1 MTEAESSSF
10 LLLDKRI
17 QHYIWAEKWDSLRD
31 AQEQA
36 IPIIL
41 KGNINTI
48 IAAATASG
56 KTEAAFLPALTYL
69 MAKEPKGLIIYV
81 SPLKA
86 LINDQFRRLEQLC
99 EVLEVPVWPW
109 HGDISASV
117 KSRFMKDPRGVL
129 LITPESLEATLFSR
143 GSTLHGI
150 FSRLVFV
157 IIDELHAFIGSER
170 GKQLQSLLHR
180 IDCIR
185 ERPVARIGLSA
196 TLGDM
201 TLAASFMCPG
211 SGSSVHLIES
221 KSVAKDLL
229 IKLRG
234 FEEPAHI
241 QSDFSGGLDNT
252 MSPDNDEIN
261 EDLDTDSNPCLV
273 TPAHISLHLY
283 NSMRGSNNLIFPNSK
298 SKVELYT
305 NNLRK
310 LCAGNRVPNE
320 FWPHHGNLSKELRSE
335 TENALRHTDQP
346 VTVICTSTLELGIDV
361 GAVKS
366 VAQISPPPSVAS
378 LKQRLGRSGRRDHD
392 PEILRGY
399 VTEREYG
406 SSNPSLAD
414 DLRLDTIEFIACI
427 SLLIEKWFEPPVSH
441 GLHFST
447 LIQQTLS
454 LIGQNG
460 GIHAGALFQLLCS
473 DSAPFSGIGKIDF
486 MDLLTFLGKKEFIMQ
501 DSSGLLLHGRVGEK
515 IVNHYSFYASFATP
529 EEFRIVARGKS
540 LGTLPIKM
548 MLNVGQRM
556 LFAGRT
562 WLVEDVDE
570 EKKVI
575 FVQRSRGGVPPVF
588 NGDRGRVHTKVR
600 QRMYELLISDHMP
613 IYLDSVAAKF
623 LMQARSFFIKK
634 SLKDAK
640 YIDQGGQVTLLTWL
654 GDNSNE
660 ALCCLLTSH
669 GFAATAFGPT
679 VEVQK
684 KGSSVERIIDVLRK
698 ACLSE
703 IPSIDIL
710 LSNAS
715 NLQRA
720 KWDWAL
726 PPNLL
731 RKSYASLYL
740 DLPEA
745 MAWVSQLV
753 NCKGIK
759 SEHT

>member
-1 MTEAESSSF
+1 MTESQSSSF

-41 KGNINTI
+41 KGTINTI

-69 MAKEPKGLIIYV
+69 MATEPNGLIIYV

-109 HGDISASV
+109 HGDVSASV

-185 ERPVARIGLSA
+185 EKPVSRIGLSA

-201 TLAASFMCPG
+201 SLAATFMCPG
-211 SGSSVHLIES
+211 RGSSVHLIES

-234 FEEPAHI
+234 FEEPAQI
-241 QSDFSGGLDNT
+241 QSEPCVESDNT
-252 MSPDNDEIN
+252 VNPDNDSDDEN
-261 EDLDTDSNPCLV
+261 LEAASNSSLV

-283 NSMRGSNNLIFPNSK
+283 NNMRGSNNLIFPNSK
-298 SKVELYT
+298 SRVELYT

-310 LCAGNRVPNE
+310 LCADNRVPNE

-335 TENALRHTDQP
+335 AEEALRQTDQP
-346 VTVICTSTLELGIDV
+346 VTVVCTSTLELGIDV
-361 GAVKS
+361 GSVKS
-366 VAQISPPPSVAS
+366 VAQINPPPSVAS
-378 LKQRLGRSGRRDHD
+378 LKQRLGRSGRRDD
-392 PEILRGY
+392 EPEILRGY
-399 VTEREYG
+399 ITEKEYG

-414 DLRLDTIEFIACI
+414 DLRLGTIEFIACI
-427 SLLIEKWFEPPVSH
+427 SLLIEKWFEPPVSQ

-447 LIQQTLS
+447 LIQQILS

-473 DSAPFSGIGKIDF
+473 GNGPFSAIGKTDF
-486 MDLLTFLGKKEFIMQ
+486 IELLACLGKKEFIMQ

-529 EEFRIVARGKS
+529 EEFRIVARGKT
-540 LGTLPIKM
+540 LGTLPVLM
-548 MLNVGQRM
+548 MLKSGQRM

-588 NGDRGRVHTKVR
+588 SGGGGRVHTKVR

-613 IYLDSVAAKF
+613 VYLDSIATRF
-623 LMQARSFFIKK
+623 LTQARAFFVMKH
-634 SLKDAK
+634 LQDMM

-660 ALCCLLTSH
+660 ALCCLLASN
-669 GFAATAFGPT
+669 GIAATAFGPT

-684 KGSSVERIIDVLRK
+684 KGSTTAKIIDVLRK
-698 ACLSE
+698 AGRSE
-703 IPSIDIL
+703 APSIELL
-710 LSNAS
+710 LSNTS

-726 PPNLL
+726 PPTLL
-731 RKSYASLYL
+731 MKSYASLYL

-745 MAWVSQLV
+745 MSWAAGLE
-753 NCKGIK
+753 NCKGMGI
-759 SEHT
+759 ST

>member
-1 MTEAESSSF
+1 MTEVQSSSF

-17 QHYIWAEKWDSLRD
+17 QHYIWAEKWESLRD

-56 KTEAAFLPALTYL
+56 KTEAAFLPALSYL
-69 MAKEPKGLIIYV
+69 MATEPKGLIIYV

-117 KSRFMKDPRGVL
+117 KSRFMKNPRGVL

-143 GSTLHGI
+143 GSTLRGI

-185 ERPVARIGLSA
+185 ELPVTRIGLSA

-201 TLAASFMCPG
+201 KLAATFMCPG
-211 SGSSVHLIES
+211 RGSSVHLVES
-221 KSVAKDLL
+221 KCVAKDLL

-234 FEEPAHI
+234 FEEPAHTK
-241 QSDFSGGLDNT
+241 SDLPVESDDALDPCNNNDDSDAASG
-252 MSPDNDEIN
+252 P
-261 EDLDTDSNPCLV
+261 PKV

-310 LCAGNRVPNE
+310 LCSDNRVPNE
-320 FWPHHGNLSKELRSE
+320 FWPHHGNLSKEIRSE
-335 TENALRHTDQP
+335 AEEALRQTDQP

-366 VAQISPPPSVAS
+366 VAQINPPPSVAS
-378 LKQRLGRSGRRDHD
+378 LKQRLGRSGRRDD
-392 PEILRGY
+392 EPEVLRGY
-399 VTEREYG
+399 VTEVEYG

-447 LIQQTLS
+447 LIQQILS

-460 GIHAGALFQLLCS
+460 GIHAGTLFQLLCS
-473 DSAPFSGIGKIDF
+473 GNAPFSAIGKIDF
-486 MDLLTFLGKKEFIMQ
+486 IELLTCLGKKEFIMQ
-501 DSSGLLLHGRVGEK
+501 DSSGLLLHGRVGER

-540 LGTLPIKM
+540 LGTLPINM
-548 MLNVGQRM
+548 MLKSGQRM

-570 EKKVI
+570 EKKII

-588 NGDRGRVHTKVR
+588 SGDGGRVHTKVR
-600 QRMYELLISDHMP
+600 QRMYELLLSDQMP

-623 LMQARSFFIKK
+623 LTQARSFFVKK
-634 SLKDAK
+634 YLQDAK
-640 YIDQGGQVTLLTWL
+640 YIDQGGHVTLLTWL

-660 ALCCLLTSH
+660 ALCCLLASH
-669 GFAATAFGPT
+669 GFVATAFGPT

-684 KGSSVERIIDVLRK
+684 KGSTAAKVIDVLRK
-698 ACLSE
+698 AGLSE
-703 IPSIDIL
+703 TPSVDL
-710 LSNAS
+710 LLAKAL
-715 NLQRA
+715 NLHRA

-726 PPNLL
+726 PPTLL

-745 MAWVSQLV
+745 MDWASQLED
-753 NCKGIK
+753 CKDIK
-759 SEHT
+759 TEPE

>member
-1 MTEAESSSF
+1 MTESQSSSF
-10 LLLDKRI
+10 LLLDRRI

-36 IPIIL
+36 IPVIL

-69 MAKEPKGLIIYV
+69 MATEPKGLIIYV

-109 HGDISASV
+109 HGDVSASV

-143 GSTLHGI
+143 GSSLHGI

-180 IDCIR
+180 IDCIH
-185 ERPVARIGLSA
+185 EKPVARIGLSA

-201 TLAASFMCPG
+201 TLAATFMCPG
-211 SGSSVHLIES
+211 RGSSVHLIES

-241 QSDFSGGLDNT
+241 QGEPCVESDNT
-252 MSPDNDEIN
+252 VNPDNDDDN
-261 EDLDTDSNPCLV
+261 MDADSNSPLV
-273 TPAHISLHLY
+273 TPAHISQHLY
-283 NSMRGSNNLIFPNSK
+283 NNMRGSNNLIFPNSK

-310 LCAGNRVPNE
+310 LCADNQVPNE

-335 TENALRHTDQP
+335 AEEALRKTDQP
-346 VTVICTSTLELGIDV
+346 VTVVCTSTLELGLDV

-366 VAQISPPPSVAS
+366 VAQINPPPSVAS
-378 LKQRLGRSGRRDHD
+378 LKQRLGRSGRRDD
-392 PEILRGY
+392 EPEILRGY
-399 VTEREYG
+399 ITEKEYG
-406 SSNPSLAD
+406 SRNSSLAD
-414 DLRLDTIEFIACI
+414 DLRLGTIEFIACI

-447 LIQQTLS
+447 LVQQILS

-473 DSAPFSGIGKIDF
+473 GNAPFSSIEKTDF
-486 MDLLTFLGKKEFIMQ
+486 IELLAFLGKKEFIMQ

-529 EEFRIVARGKS
+529 EEFRIVARGKT
-540 LGTLPIKM
+540 LGTLPILM
-548 MLNVGQRM
+548 MLKSGQRM

-570 EKKVI
+570 EKKII

-588 NGDRGRVHTKVR
+588 SGDGGRVHTRVR
-600 QRMYELLISDHMP
+600 QRMYELLLSDSMP
-613 IYLDSVAAKF
+613 IYLDSVATRF
-623 LMQARSFFIKK
+623 LTQARNFFAMKH
-634 SLKDAK
+634 LQDVK

-660 ALCCLLTSH
+660 ALSCLLASQ
-669 GFAATAFGPT
+669 GFTATAFGPT

-684 KGSSVERIIDVLRK
+684 NGSTTTKIIDVLRN
-698 ACLSE
+698 ASLNGA
-703 IPSIDIL
+703 PSIELL

-726 PPNLL
+726 PPPLL

-740 DLPEA
+740 NLPEA
-745 MAWVSQLV
+745 MSWAAGLE
-753 NCKGIK
+753 NCKGIE
-759 SEHT
+759 SSM